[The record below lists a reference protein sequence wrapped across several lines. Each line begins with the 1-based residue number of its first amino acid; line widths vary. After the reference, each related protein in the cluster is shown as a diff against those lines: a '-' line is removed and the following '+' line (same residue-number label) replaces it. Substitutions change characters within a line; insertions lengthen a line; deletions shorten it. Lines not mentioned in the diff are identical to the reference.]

1 MSFDVGLTDTA
12 TAGGGLKNIP
22 SETQGAFPG
31 LKTRSFFNTR
41 DTRSY
46 VRDAGVFGRTQSLL
60 SSRPLPT
67 TGLLGLPQCVLR
79 SRGSYFGLDLAS
91 KACFPP
97 DGRPMSRQLEGCDY
111 L

>member
-1 MSFDVGLTDTA
+1 MGE
-12 TAGGGLKNIP
+12 GGGLKNIP

-31 LKTRSFFNTR
+31 LKTRSFFDTR
-41 DTRSY
+41 GATRSY

-60 SSRPLPT
+60 SSCPLPT
-67 TGLLGLPQCVLR
+67 MGHLGLPQCVLR
-79 SRGSYFGLDLAS
+79 SRGSYFGLDLLAS

-97 DGRPMSRQLEGCDY
+97 DGRPTSRQLKGRDY